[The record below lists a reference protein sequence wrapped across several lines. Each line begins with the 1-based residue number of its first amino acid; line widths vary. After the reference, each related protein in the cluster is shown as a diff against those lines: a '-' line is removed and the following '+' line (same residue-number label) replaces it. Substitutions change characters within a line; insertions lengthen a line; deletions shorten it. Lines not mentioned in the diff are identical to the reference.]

1 MVLPPPNVTGKLHL
15 GHALTVTI
23 EDTLCRHHR
32 IKGGVAK
39 WIPGFDHAGIATQVV
54 VEQELWKK
62 KGLRRD
68 QLTREEFV
76 EQCREW
82 SEMNSTAIRKQLNIL
97 GATLDWKNAYYTL
110 NEKFSSA
117 VIEAFIRLHE
127 DGLIY
132 RDKRIVNWC
141 PSLQSSI
148 SDQEVSRVDLSSPT
162 KIVVPSSEGGKREVQ
177 VGTMYR
183 IKYPLE
189 GSDGFVSVATTRP
202 ETMFADVALAVH
214 PEDSRYSH
222 LVGKLV
228 RHPLCS
234 DRKLPVVVDKA
245 VQMDKGTGVLKIT
258 PCHDALDWEIASR
271 HREEILGQD
280 PNALTRSC
288 VDIRGRLNEEADE
301 FAGLDRFVART
312 KVIEKLVSC
321 GLFEGTV
328 KHDGQISLCS
338 RTGDVVEPRLT
349 DQWFMNTEG
358 LYEDAAQA
366 VREGRI
372 RILPAIHEQKLFDWL
387 SNKDPWC
394 LSRQLLW
401 GHRIPAYRSEG

>member
-148 SDQEVSRVDLSSPT
+148 SDQVEVELRAL
-162 KIVVPSSEGGKREVQ
+162 IIFREGGVEQ
-177 VGTMYR
+177 
-183 IKYPLE
+183 
-189 GSDGFVSVATTRP
+189 FVSVATTRP

-234 DRKLPVVVDKA
+234 DRKLPIVVDKA
-245 VQMDKGTGVLKIT
+245 VQMDKRNRSGVLKIT

-338 RTGDVVEPRLT
+338 RTGGAFVDL
-349 DQWFMNTEG
+349 
-358 LYEDAAQA
+358 
-366 VREGRI
+366 
-372 RILPAIHEQKLFDWL
+372 
-387 SNKDPWC
+387 
-394 LSRQLLW
+394 
-401 GHRIPAYRSEG
+401 